1 MNESPLDR
9 TVRVV
14 RAEYLEMPG
23 LVLTLPQAARFFAL
37 TLHESEHVL
46 ARLVS
51 EKVLF
56 RDIKGAYRRFG

>member
-1 MNESPLDR
+1 MNESLLDR

-14 RAEYLEMPG
+14 RAEYLEIPG

-37 TLHESEHVL
+37 TLDESEHVL
-46 ARLVS
+46 AQLVS

-56 RDIKGAYRRFG
+56 CDVKGAYRRFG